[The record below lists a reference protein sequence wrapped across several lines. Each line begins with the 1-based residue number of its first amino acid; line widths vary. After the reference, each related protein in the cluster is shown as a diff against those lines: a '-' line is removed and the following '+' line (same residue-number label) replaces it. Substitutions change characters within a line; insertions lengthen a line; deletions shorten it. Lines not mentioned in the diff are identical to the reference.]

1 MILKEFLSFV
11 ITAPYL
17 RVTSTKAT
25 TNIGDLLPPN
35 PLNDEPCTE
44 LGGCFLAGDTRA
56 NENTAL
62 ASMHTVWVRLH
73 NFYAQKIDFIGQFK
87 SSIFPTIAPNAPD
100 RNTIIYEEA
109 RKITIGILQ
118 HIFYDEWL
126 PRITNVPKYAGYKPA
141 INASVRHGLV
151 SAAFRFG
158 HTLIRNN
165 FERLNNQYQPTPDGP
180 LSVRA
185 SFFNNNPIVSDGI
198 EPIMYGLMGDNGD
211 AEDFD
216 NTFSASIGRRLFVP
230 PGSDEFQNLVALN
243 MQRGRDHGLQSYT
256 EYRKLCGIPLA
267 PQVGSNPFTRFSN
280 TITNPQILEDLQR
293 AYGTTDNHIDLFP
306 AAISESPDGNK
317 LLGRTFG
324 CILSKSFD
332 ELRTGDRFYYENTD
346 VVSLKQQAEIKK
358 MNMARVLCL
367 TLRDPQTMLENVFE
381 VFIPGKSVRK
391 TCRQLFIEGNLS
403 TDAWLLGSDIK
414 I

>member
-1 MILKEFLSFV
+1 
-11 ITAPYL
+11 
-17 RVTSTKAT
+17 
-25 TNIGDLLPPN
+25 
-35 PLNDEPCTE
+35 
-44 LGGCFLAGDTRA
+44 
-56 NENTAL
+56 
-62 ASMHTVWVRLH
+62 MHTVWVRLH
-73 NFYAQKIDFIGQFK
+73 NFYADKIDIIGK
-87 SSIFPTIAPNAPD
+87 LKPNIFPTIALGAPD

-118 HIFYDEWL
+118 RIFYDEWL

-165 FERLNNQYQPTPDGP
+165 FERLNNQYKPTPDGP

-185 SFFNNNPIVSDGI
+185 SFFNNNPIVNDGI

-293 AYGTTDNHIDLFP
+293 AYGTIDNHIDLFP
-306 AAISESPDGNK
+306 AAISEAPDGDK

-332 ELRTGDRFYYENTD
+332 ELRTGDRFYYENTE
-346 VVSLKQQAEIKK
+346 VISLKQQAEIKK

-367 TLRDPQTMLENVFE
+367 TLRDAAAMLENVFE

-391 TCRQLFIEGNLS
+391 TCRQLLIEGNLS